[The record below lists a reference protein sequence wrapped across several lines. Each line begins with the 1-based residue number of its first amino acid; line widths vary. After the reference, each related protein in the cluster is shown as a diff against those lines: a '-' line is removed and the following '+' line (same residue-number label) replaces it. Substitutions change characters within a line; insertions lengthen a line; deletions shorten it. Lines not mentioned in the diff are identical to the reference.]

1 MINIKPIIYKKLSEV
16 ADNVTDTY
24 PQDWENFPVI
34 IYLEEENKPY
44 EITDDTEQ
52 MSYLR
57 YKVDIFHNDSTS
69 DLAVEIDVIFAS
81 LGLKRTSSVDTPD
94 PTHLRHKVMRFEG
107 ILDLNSRIVYQYRM
121 EG

>member
-1 MINIKPIIYKKLSEV
+1 MINIKPIIYKKLKEV

-57 YKVDIFHNDSTS
+57 YKVDVFHNDSTS
-69 DLAVEIDVIFAS
+69 ELAVAIDEIFVS

>member
-1 MINIKPIIYKKLSEV
+1 MINIKPIIYKNLKEIT
-16 ADNVTDTY
+16 DNVTDTY

-34 IYLEEENKPY
+34 IYLEEENRPH
-44 EITDDTEQ
+44 EITDDKEQ

-69 DLAVEIDVIFAS
+69 DLAVAIDDIFFS

-94 PTHLRHKVMRFEG
+94 PTHLRHKIMRFEG
-107 ILDLNSRIVYQYRM
+107 ILDLESQIVYQYRM

>member
-1 MINIKPIIYKKLSEV
+1 MINIKPLIFKKLKEV

-24 PQDWENFPVI
+24 PQDWENFPVV
-34 IYLEEENKPY
+34 IYLEEENRPH
-44 EITDDTEQ
+44 EITDDKEQ

-69 DLAVEIDVIFAS
+69 DLAVEIDAIFAS

-94 PTHLRHKVMRFEG
+94 PTHLRHKIMRFEG
-107 ILDLNSRIVYQYRM
+107 ILDLNSQIVYQYRM

>member
-1 MINIKPIIYKKLSEV
+1 MINIKPIIYKKLREV

-44 EITDDTEQ
+44 DITDDTEQ

-57 YKVDIFHNDSTS
+57 YKVDIFHDDSTS
-69 DLAVEIDVIFAS
+69 DLAVEIDAIFAS

>member
-69 DLAVEIDVIFAS
+69 DLAVAIDEIFAS

>member
-1 MINIKPIIYKKLSEV
+1 MINIKPIIYKKLKEV
-16 ADNVTDTY
+16 TDNVTDTY

-69 DLAVEIDVIFAS
+69 ELAVAIDAIFAS